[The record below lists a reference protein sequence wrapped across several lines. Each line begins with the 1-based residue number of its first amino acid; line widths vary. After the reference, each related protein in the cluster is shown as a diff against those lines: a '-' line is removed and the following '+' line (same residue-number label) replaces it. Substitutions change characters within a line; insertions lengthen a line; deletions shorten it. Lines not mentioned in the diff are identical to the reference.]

1 MSNTIGDSVRLTLF
15 GESHGPAIGCVLDGL
30 PAGVALDLEA
40 MAFHLARRRPGQGR
54 LSTPRAESDMP
65 ELVAGVKDGKSS
77 GGSLCIL
84 IRNADTRS
92 SDYDADLPR
101 PSHADL
107 AARAKHGTAAD
118 LRGGGRF
125 SGRLTAPLVAAGS
138 IARSLLAKRGILI
151 GAHILQIEDIR
162 DRRFGD
168 ANNGYIDTSVFP
180 KLAASHIPTLEKS
193 AGDAMT
199 ARIDAVRMAND
210 SVGGSVELALCGLG
224 AGIGEPPYG
233 GFEGNAARW
242 LFSVP
247 GVKALEW
254 GAGSA
259 FAGLRGSASND
270 QIGLVDGRPLP
281 LSNRSGGVNGGI
293 SNGREQVMVVTL
305 RPTASIHL
313 PQRSVRLSSK
323 AEEELLIHGRHDPCI
338 VPRAVPALESALAL
352 AALDLLVQAEGPA
365 WMAS

>member
-1 MSNTIGDSVRLTLF
+1 MSNTIGESVRLTLF

-30 PAGVALDLEA
+30 PAGVSVDMEA
-40 MAFHLARRRPGQGR
+40 MAFQLARRRPGQGR
-54 LSTPRAESDMP
+54 LSTPRSESDQP
-65 ELVAGVKDGKSS
+65 EILAGVKDGKTS
-77 GGSLCIL
+77 GGSLCL
-84 IRNADTRS
+84 VIRNADTRS
-92 SDYDADLPR
+92 ADYDADLPR

-107 AARAKHGTAAD
+107 AARAKHGAAAD

-138 IARSLLAKRGILI
+138 IARSVLAARGVLI
-151 GAHILQIEDIR
+151 GAHILQIEEIR

-168 ANNGYIDTSVFP
+168 P
-180 KLAASHIPTLEKS
+180 KTGAIETDAFAELATQHLPTLDKS
-193 AGDAMT
+193 AGDAM
-199 ARIDAVRMAND
+199 ASRIDAVRLAND
-210 SVGGSVELALCGLG
+210 SVGGSVELALCGMP
-224 AGIGEPPYG
+224 AGIGEPPYD

-259 FAGLRGSASND
+259 FATLRGSSAND
-270 QIGLVDGRPLP
+270 PIGLVDGRPLP
-281 LSNRSGGVNGGI
+281 LTNRSGGVNGGI
-293 SNGREQVMVVTL
+293 TNGREQVMVATL

-313 PQRSVRLSSK
+313 PQRSVRLS
-323 AEEELLIHGRHDPCI
+323 AGREEELLIHGRHDPCI
-338 VPRAVPALESALAL
+338 VPRAVPALEAALAL

-365 WMAS
+365 WMAR